1 MATKDELVAYG
12 QANGV
17 AVDASMLKA
26 DIEQALRDAGYDPDT
41 LQSTGGTAMTQEP
54 AAAEAPAAPPEEERL
69 SRDARDSTYAQVD
82 PPDDVFPPPGPIVEQ
97 TLGTPKEAS
106 D

>member
-17 AVDASMLKA
+17 AVDGSMLKG

-41 LQSTGGTAMTQEP
+41 LQPAGGGMSDEPSTQDQ
-54 AAAEAPAAPPEEERL
+54 PAAPEEEVL
-69 SRDARDSTYAQVD
+69 SRDARDSTYKKID
-82 PPDDVFPPPGPIVEQ
+82 PPDDVFPEPGHTVEQ
-97 TLGTPKEAS
+97 TLGKPQEAS